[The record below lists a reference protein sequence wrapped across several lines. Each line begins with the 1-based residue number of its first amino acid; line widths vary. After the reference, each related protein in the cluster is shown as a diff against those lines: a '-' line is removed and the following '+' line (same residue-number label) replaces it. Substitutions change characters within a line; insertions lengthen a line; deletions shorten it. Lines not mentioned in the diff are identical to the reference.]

1 MNMNESATLYFS
13 TFSGVTD
20 KGNPRTIPAPKRAG
34 MSKQEA
40 TISTLRH
47 RAQLHGDRYTATAAF
62 LQAFSEITENRNRA
76 QVNVNGRTQS
86 AELVALAMGVDD
98 TPTKRDAL
106 TTCCASFC

>member
-47 RAQLHGDRYTATAAF
+47 RAQLHGDRYIPAGLLRDHREPKPGAS
-62 LQAFSEITENRNRA
+62 QRERA
-76 QVNVNGRTQS
+76 HPVR
-86 AELVALAMGVDD
+86 
-98 TPTKRDAL
+98 
-106 TTCCASFC
+106 